1 MLNKEAVEKILS
13 WLLEVEIEISTDT
26 QLNEFYDGM
35 AEDENKKTLI
45 TFKKKEQ

>member
-13 WLLEVEIEISTDT
+13 WLLEVEIEISNKTHER
-26 QLNEFYDGM
+26 QFYD
-35 AEDENKKTLI
+35 AKDEDKTTLI

>member
-13 WLLEVEIEISTDT
+13 WLLEVEIEISTTTNQTD
-26 QLNEFYDGM
+26 LNGGS
-35 AEDENKKTLI
+35 DENKKTLI